1 MNSNKKLM
9 TLDTNVMI
17 HDPASIYAFEEND
30 VCIPFIVIEELDN
43 LKTQEGEKA
52 RNARESIRNIKNII
66 RAKYVI
72 GENLGNLIIGNKDS
86 INLIPN
92 ELKNDNIIIST
103 AIILQNE
110 NKKKK
115 TYSKIVLVTKDQA
128 VEIKANEYGIHAED
142 YKNDKTNKFE
152 KYGKVFPDSDDYPNG
167 IHSVRYQILK
177 KDEEG
182 GYRFRKI
189 WNKNENI
196 LLQYSTNVF
205 NIRARNN
212 EQECVLQAL
221 LDKDIDIV
229 ALTGSAGTGKTF
241 LALLAAMD
249 QKESKMFD
257 GIVVARPN
265 VSIKEIYN
273 LGFKPGSMNEK
284 MQPWMLP
291 IIDNMDVILG
301 GYNKKKNSNNRS
313 KNGIPSTK
321 AKDPDA
327 NLRSFFLNKKAQQ
340 LIDDEIVVV
349 QPLESIRG
357 RSLKNKFFIIDEAQ
371 NLTPKDMKTI
381 ITRCG
386 EGTKIVLTGDLDQI
400 DAPYLDKT
408 SNGLAYLIGKFIDQP
423 NFCYINLKEV
433 LRSRIAEQGAT
444 LL

>member
-1 MNSNKKLM
+1 MKKATMSLKKAYV
-9 TLDTNVMI
+9 LDTNVFI
-17 HDPASIYAFEEND
+17 HDPASIFAFEEND
-30 VCIPFIVIEELDN
+30 VIIPFVVIEELDN
-43 LKTQEGEKA
+43 LKIQEGEKA

-66 RAKYVI
+66 RQDNNI
-72 GENLGNLIIGNKDS
+72 GEESGKLIIGNKNS
-86 INLIPN
+86 KNLIPN

-103 AIILQNE
+103 AIIFQNE
-110 NKKKK
+110 NKRKKI
-115 TYSKIVLVTKDQA
+115 YSKIVLVTKDQA
-128 VEIKANEYGIHAED
+128 VEIKANEYGIYAED
-142 YKNDKTNKFE
+142 YKNDKTSKFE

-167 IHSVRYQILK
+167 IHSVRYQVLK

-182 GYRFRKI
+182 FRFRKI
-189 WNKNENI
+189 WNKDENVS
-196 LLQYSTNVF
+196 LRYSVNVF

-241 LALLAAMD
+241 LALLAAMN
-249 QKESKMFD
+249 QKELEICD

-265 VSIKEIYN
+265 VSIKEAYN
-273 LGFKPGSMNEK
+273 LGFKPGGMNEK

-301 GYNKKKNSNNRS
+301 GYTRLKVS
-313 KNGIPSTK
+313 KNTRTRTK
-321 AKDPDA
+321 DT
-327 NLRSFFLNKKAQQ
+327 NLKSFFLGKKAQEI
-340 LIDDEIVVV
+340 IDNEIVVV

-408 SNGLAYLIGKFIDQP
+408 SNGLAYLIDKFIDQT
-423 NFCYINLKEV
+423 NFCYINLEEV
-433 LRSRIAEQGAT
+433 LRSRIAEQGAK